1 MTDLADR
8 TLVQGQPVLNEA
20 EIQRQLAALPDWSLV
35 TQVVEVPR
43 IQRAYR
49 FPDFAKALTF
59 VNQVGTLAEEQNHH
73 PALLLEWGK
82 VTVSWW
88 SHDAGG
94 VHLNDLIMA
103 ARTERLYQ

>member
-20 EIQRQLAALPDWSLV
+20 EIHQQLAALPDWSLA
-35 TQVVEVPR
+35 TQANVPR
-43 IQRAYR
+43 IERAYR
-49 FPDFAKALTF
+49 FPDFAKALAF
-59 VNQVGTLAEEQNHH
+59 VNQVGALAEEQNHH

>member
-8 TLVQGQPVLNEA
+8 TLVQRQPVLNEA
-20 EIQRQLAALPDWSLV
+20 EIHRQLAALPDWSLV
-35 TQVVEVPR
+35 TQAEVPR
-43 IQRAYR
+43 IKRAYS

-59 VNQVGTLAEEQNHH
+59 VNQVGALAEQQNHH

-88 SHDAGG
+88 NHDAGG